1 MGGGPGSVKH
11 FPSRGDEGEKALW
24 QEGIVESGEV
34 AGTVVCDEGEA
45 GPVTAT
51 EDHSMCGVY

>member
-11 FPSRGDEGEKALW
+11 FPSRGDEGGKALW

-34 AGTVVCDEGEA
+34 AGTVVCDEG
-45 GPVTAT
+45 
-51 EDHSMCGVY
+51 